1 MSTSSTPKPPSVFRR
16 LQEPAALN
24 YLVMTGAG
32 LFVYGMIMMAG
43 NEAGVL
49 IAVLLAVAGILAR
62 WTAAPVLVLLLTTY
76 LLIDPGA
83 GNLIGRFTGMPWF
96 FPRNST
102 AFNELD
108 VLLAAS
114 LLAYVIGHFRLT
126 SILHQG
132 MPDEPT
138 VRRDRDPANPPRRP
152 IETVGPEE
160 LPRTLIVAAAC
171 VIVAQGAWL
180 VLTFVEKR
188 SRPRESE
195 FSPGAARFL
204 LVLWVIGVALMV
216 TSAALIYLRSARM
229 TRTEAALVLRDE
241 FFHETRRE
249 TDRLHRWRKWFKER
263 VAARRRA
270 GK

>member
-1 MSTSSTPKPPSVFRR
+1 MSTSPKPPSVFRR

-32 LFVYGMIMMAG
+32 LLIYGMIMMGG

-62 WTAAPVLVLLLTTY
+62 WTAAPVLILLLTTY
-76 LLIDPGA
+76 LLMDPGA
-83 GNLIGRFTGMPWF
+83 ANLLGTFTGVPWRLN
-96 FPRNST
+96 RNPSG
-102 AFNELD
+102 FNVLD

-114 LLAYVIGHFRLT
+114 LLVYVIGHFRLT

-138 VRRDRDPANPPRRP
+138 VRRDRDLANPPRRP
-152 IETVGPEE
+152 VRTVGPEE
-160 LPRTLIVAAAC
+160 LPRTLSVAAAC
-171 VIVAQGAWL
+171 VIAAQAAWL
-180 VLTFVEKR
+180 ILTFIEKG
-188 SRPRESE
+188 SRPRESD

-204 LVLWVIGVALMV
+204 LVLWVIGLALMV